1 MAFKNPISIINK
13 IKRESRN
20 SESYNTGLAGE
31 HIIVSAYKT
40 MTIDQLEKLR
50 FIMNKLIKKKKE
62 MKRVN
67 EAKKYENNK
76 N

>member
-1 MAFKNPISIINK
+1 MVFKNPISILNK
-13 IKRESRN
+13 IKLESKN
-20 SESYNTGLAGE
+20 VDSYHTGLAGE
-31 HIIVSAYKT
+31 HIIVSAYQT

-67 EAKKYENNK
+67 ESKNKK
-76 N
+76 